1 MSDLCLTLLC
11 PLTLE
16 EQLLDMLLINPSVFL
31 FTSAPTAA
39 HGASVGQ
46 LSPSEQVLGRALVT
60 QMQVLFASADKETL
74 LSSIQQQ
81 FGGTGL
87 RYWVAPIHEQGEF
100 A

>member
-11 PLTLE
+11 PPTLE
-16 EQLLDMLLINPSVFL
+16 EKLLDMLLINPAVSL

-39 HGASVGQ
+39 HGASAGQ

-60 QMQVLFASADKETL
+60 QIQVLFASADKETL
-74 LSSIQQQ
+74 LSGIQQQ
-81 FGGTGL
+81 FGGAGL
-87 RYWVAPIHEQGEF
+87 RYWVAPILEQGEF